1 MIRAAF
7 RNEMRK
13 MWKRPATWVTLGLFC
28 LITVADLF
36 DSFRDARTD
45 PEQTFSLPGAWP
57 QILGEEV
64 MIGFIFAAV
73 LAILLIA
80 AEFSWRTARQNVIDG
95 LSKMQWYAAKALVL
109 PLLTLLFLLIR
120 VLGGAG
126 FALAGTEAGHGAPLF
141 GLAQLAAIGGMTLTG
156 LGYTALALFI
166 ATVFRS
172 SGPAMAVWFAWYAF
186 GERLLVGGLGRLFE
200 GLRPVL
206 QWAPIST
213 FNRLRDYL
221 LYDPDAFRRASELA
235 SAEGRTLPD
244 PADPTTA
251 VLGALAWITA
261 LVVVGGWWVQRRD
274 L

>member
-13 MWKRPATWVTLGLFC
+13 MWKRPATWVTVGLFC
-28 LITVADLF
+28 LINVADLF
-36 DSFRDARTD
+36 DTYRDARAD
-45 PEQTFSLPGAWP
+45 PEQSFSLPGAWP
-57 QILGEEV
+57 EILGEEV
-64 MIGFIFAAV
+64 MIGFMFASV

-95 LSKMQWYAAKALVL
+95 LSKLQWYAAKVLLL

-120 VLGGAG
+120 VLVGAG
-126 FALAGTEAGHGAPLF
+126 LALAGTEGVQGQARF
-141 GLAQLAAIGGMTLTG
+141 GPVQLAAIGGMTLTG

-166 ATVFRS
+166 ATVIRA
-172 SGPAMAVWFAWYAF
+172 SGPAMAVWFAWFAF
-186 GERLLVGGLGRLFE
+186 GERLLVGGLGMLFE

-206 QWAPIST
+206 QWAPMAT

-221 LYDPDAFRRASELA
+221 LYDSEAFRRASELA
-235 SAEGRTLPD
+235 SAAGRPAPEL
-244 PADPTTA
+244 ADPVTA
-251 VLGALAWITA
+251 CIGALAWIA
-261 LVVVGGWWVQRRD
+261 VLVVVGGWWVQKRD